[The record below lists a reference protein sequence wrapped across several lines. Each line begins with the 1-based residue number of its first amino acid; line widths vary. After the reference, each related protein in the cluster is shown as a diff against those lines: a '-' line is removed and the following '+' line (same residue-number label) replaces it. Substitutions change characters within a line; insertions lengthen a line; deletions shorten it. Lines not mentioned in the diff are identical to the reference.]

1 MKSFRCSLLVGG
13 LLFVTA
19 SAWPAD
25 VPPRETVTKDGW
37 TIECSPID
45 RPAAERLAAQTARLD
60 QIVQQSTAT
69 KIELEPSAL
78 AARAGEFAQKISELC
93 AMPAR
98 QDDLQ
103 AELVRLAA
111 GLTELQ
117 IVSRQAYFPRAIA
130 IWRKSELIRR
140 LGSGEKIGGFA
151 FDPATKEVSFS
162 AAASFNLDAQYHV
175 AGTGEPLKAIP
186 VKQKEE
192 GPSPESAEGLID
204 VFRGNVGGLEAM
216 NGWLIRLSV
225 GGGLQMAIRQ
235 VLQKE
240 VSKDPAARWIASGTA
255 GWVTR
260 LLILRETSP
269 QVAERYTLAEQQRL
283 ASQGKLQQVKLEQWP
298 SDNDGAY
305 VLAAARVFRNI
316 AEKHG
321 NPAVTQVLTAFWRL
335 PPAQRTSKSFRKLY
349 QQLLKEPVEA
359 EAPEST
365 LSP

>member
-1 MKSFRCSLLVGG
+1 
-13 LLFVTA
+13 
-19 SAWPAD
+19 
-25 VPPRETVTKDGW
+25 
-37 TIECSPID
+37 
-45 RPAAERLAAQTARLD
+45 
-60 QIVQQSTAT
+60 
-69 KIELEPSAL
+69 
-78 AARAGEFAQKISELC
+78 
-93 AMPAR
+93 
-98 QDDLQ
+98 
-103 AELVRLAA
+103 
-111 GLTELQ
+111 
-117 IVSRQAYFPRAIA
+117 
-130 IWRKSELIRR
+130 
-140 LGSGEKIGGFA
+140 
-151 FDPATKEVSFS
+151 
-162 AAASFNLDAQYHV
+162 
-175 AGTGEPLKAIP
+175 
-186 VKQKEE
+186 
-192 GPSPESAEGLID
+192 
-204 VFRGNVGGLEAM
+204 
-216 NGWLIRLSV
+216 
-225 GGGLQMAIRQ
+225 